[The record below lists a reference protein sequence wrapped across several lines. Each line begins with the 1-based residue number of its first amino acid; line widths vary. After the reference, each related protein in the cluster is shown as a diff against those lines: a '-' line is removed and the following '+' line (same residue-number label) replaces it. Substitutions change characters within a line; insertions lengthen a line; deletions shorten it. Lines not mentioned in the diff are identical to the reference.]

1 MALADAPDRALRIAR
16 CLVFAH
22 GRMAAPVALATAA
35 MLLERGQIDYA
46 ELWQQVAQLASNLL
60 T

>member
-1 MALADAPDRALRIAR
+1 MALAETPDRARRIAR
-16 CLVFAH
+16 CLVFSN
-22 GRMAAPVALATAA
+22 GRMAAPIALATAA

-46 ELWQQVAQLASNLL
+46 ELWQQVAQLASSLL